1 MNDMI
6 KTATSEGTKR
16 LYIVISQSGTM
27 PSKMLRIITRAKYN
41 HVSISLAD
49 DLETMYSFGRR
60 RTYNPFWGGFVMESP
75 NAGTFKRFPDTKI
88 ILMSIP
94 ITEEQGMGIKAR
106 LEKMYEHRLDY
117 HYNYIGLFLA
127 GIHIYKK
134 FKRRYYCSEFVRE
147 MLVEFKI
154 DGAKDLPR
162 IIHPMKFEEMPAATE
177 IYRGLLR
184 EFSAPS
190 HTVAVK

>member
-1 MNDMI
+1 MTEKAM
-6 KTATSEGTKR
+6 ALGQKR
-16 LYIVISQSGTM
+16 LYIVISQSGTL
-27 PSKMLRIITRAKYN
+27 PSKMLRAVTGAKYN

-49 DLETMYSFGRR
+49 DLGTMYSFGRR

-75 NAGTFKRFPDTKI
+75 HAGTFKRFPDTKI
-88 ILMSIP
+88 ILMSVP
-94 ITEEQGMGIKAR
+94 ITEEQGMRLKAR

-117 HYNYIGLFLA
+117 HYNYLGLFLA

-134 FKRRYYCSEFVRE
+134 FKRHYYCSEFVRE

-162 IIHPMKFEEMPAATE
+162 IIHPMEFEEMASATE

-184 EFSAPS
+184 DFGTSSPAA
-190 HTVAVK
+190 TVK